1 MEFSKVR
8 FTIKFSSRSRKE
20 FENLDKIYK
29 NKVVECLKTLSLDPV
44 PVRKYDTKK
53 LSGLKDSFRIRIGKV
68 RIVYTVLWEEKV
80 VLIARIG
87 FRESV
92 YQG

>member
-1 MEFSKVR
+1 MKV
-8 FTIKFSSRSRKE
+8 I
-20 FENLDKIYK
+20 
-29 NKVVECLKTLSLDPV
+29 ECLKTLSLDPI
-44 PVRKYDTKK
+44 PAKRYDVKK
-53 LSGLKDSFRIRIGKV
+53 LSGLKDSFRIRMGKV
-68 RIVYTVLWEEKV
+68 RIVYTVLWKEKV